1 MAKRLRSTDFTLCN
15 CFLRAAKLTENVD
28 ADKYRY
34 SDYGIGFDTNSPA
47 SVDGSQ
53 GKNVVILGINN
64 RYSVS
69 VDNKNK
75 KDIFVI
81 GEGSTEALDDA
92 KITVEAKY
100 PINFLEQRTDL
111 C

>member
-1 MAKRLRSTDFTLCN
+1 M
-15 CFLRAAKLTENVD
+15 
-28 ADKYRY
+28 
-34 SDYGIGFDTNSPA
+34 
-47 SVDGSQ
+47 
-53 GKNVVILGINN
+53 
-64 RYSVS
+64 S